1 MRHRFTNQ
9 QKPPPADS
17 AADDVPREKISP
29 EIRAERRQLR
39 QDDASRAWTEYAE
52 RNRGVD
58 ENTHR
63 LRALRLAR
71 EERVKTAKSKR

>member
-9 QKPPPADS
+9 QKPPPPDS
-17 AADDVPREKISP
+17 AADDVPREKVGP
-29 EIRAERRQLR
+29 EVRAERRQLR
-39 QDDASRAWTEYAE
+39 QDDASRAWTEYVE

-58 ENTHR
+58 ENTER

-71 EERVKTAKSKR
+71 EAQAKTAKRKR